1 MWKLHAPYLD
11 LSHRMATDVDL
22 VILGAGP
29 AGCATA
35 LAAIAAGVERV
46 AILDRPT
53 HQAFRVGESAAP
65 DVVAKLRRLGISDDL
80 EARGHRPCYTNLSLW
95 AGERRFDDFLHRST
109 GDGWHLDR
117 ERFDE
122 DLRLACCERGA
133 QLLTP
138 AVLESLRWNSGE
150 WQLKTTCQG
159 KQHLLNCRYLVDASG
174 RRAALCRRLGIER
187 KRLDDLV
194 AVACKG
200 PNAGKLEGITLVESV
215 ADGWWYATRL
225 PDGSALL
232 ALMSDAALVRR
243 KGLRNPETFYALWAR
258 TEELQ
263 QWLPPTRQ
271 HTLSLGCFAAYSGF
285 VTEAAGPGWL
295 AVGDALAAL
304 DPLTSS
310 GISNALGDGLAA
322 APVITDWL
330 HGNSLQAAEQY
341 ALRANRGI
349 NCFLR
354 EWQGQYGLERRWS
367 DHPFWARRREAATAD

>member
-1 MWKLHAPYLD
+1 
-11 LSHRMATDVDL
+11 MATDLDL

-46 AILDRPT
+46 AILDRPARQT
-53 HQAFRVGESAAP
+53 FRIGESAAP
-65 DVVAKLRRLGISDDL
+65 DVVAKLRQLGISDDL
-80 EARGHRPCYTNLSLW
+80 EARGHRPYYTNLSLW

-122 DLRLACCERGA
+122 DLRQASCERGA

-138 AVLESLRWNSGE
+138 AVLESLRWDRGE
-150 WQLKTTCQG
+150 WQLQVTYQG
-159 KQHLLNCRYLVDASG
+159 KPHLLSCRYLVDASG
-174 RRAALCRRLGIER
+174 RRAALCRRLGVER

-194 AVACKG
+194 AVACKC
-200 PNAGKLEGITLVESV
+200 PNAGRLEGVTLVESV

-232 ALMSDAALVRR
+232 ALMSDAAVVRR
-243 KGLRNPETFYALWAR
+243 KGLRNPETFHALWAQ

-263 QWLPPTRQ
+263 QWLQPPQ
-271 HTLSLGCFAAYSGF
+271 HALSLTCFAAYSGF
-285 VTEAAGPGWL
+285 VTQAAGPGWI
-295 AVGDALAAL
+295 AVGDALAAF

-330 HGNSLQAAEQY
+330 HNNGLQAAERY

-349 NCFLR
+349 NRFLR
-354 EWQGQYGLERRWS
+354 EWQGQYNLERRWS
-367 DHPFWARRREAATAD
+367 DHPFWAHRRGIMPPVFTSPRLSALSPP

>member
-1 MWKLHAPYLD
+1 
-11 LSHRMATDVDL
+11 MATDLDL

-46 AILDRPT
+46 AILDSPAR
-53 HQAFRVGESAAP
+53 QAFRIGESAAP
-65 DVVAKLRRLGISDDL
+65 DVVAKLRLLGISDDL
-80 EARGHRPCYTNLSLW
+80 EARGHRPYYTNLSLW

-109 GDGWHLDR
+109 GNGWHLDR

-122 DLRLACCERGA
+122 DLRQASCERGA

-138 AVLESLRWNSGE
+138 AVLESLRWDRGE
-150 WQLKTTCQG
+150 WQLQITYQG
-159 KQHLLNCRYLVDASG
+159 KPHLLSCRYLVDASG
-174 RRAALCRRLGIER
+174 RRASLCRRLEIER

-194 AVACKG
+194 AVACKW

-232 ALMSDAALVRR
+232 ALMSDAAVVRR
-243 KGLRNPETFYALWAR
+243 KRLRNPETFYALWAQ

-263 QWLPPTRQ
+263 QWLQPPR
-271 HTLSLGCFAAYSGF
+271 HALSLTCFAAYSGF
-285 VTEAAGPGWL
+285 VTQAAGPGWI
-295 AVGDALAAL
+295 AVGDALAAF

-330 HGNSLQAAEQY
+330 HNNGLQAAERY

-349 NCFLR
+349 NRFLR
-354 EWQGQYGLERRWS
+354 EWQGQYNLERRWP
-367 DHPFWARRREAATAD
+367 DHPFWAHRRGVMPPVFTSPRLSALSPP

>member
-1 MWKLHAPYLD
+1 MWRLHAPYPD
-11 LSHRMATDVDL
+11 LSHRMGTDFDL

-46 AILDRPT
+46 AILDRPAS
-53 HQAFRVGESAAP
+53 QAFKVGESAAP
-65 DVVAKLRRLGISDDL
+65 DVVAKLRLLGISNDL
-80 EARGHRPCYTNLSLW
+80 GARGHRPYYTNLSLW

-122 DLRLACCERGA
+122 DLRQASGEKGA

-138 AVLESLRWNSGE
+138 AVLESLRWDSSE
-150 WQLKTTCQG
+150 WQLQITYQD
-159 KQHLLNCRYLVDASG
+159 KQHLLSCRYLVDASG
-174 RRAALCRRLGIER
+174 RGATLCRRLGVER

-194 AVACKG
+194 AVACKW
-200 PNAGKLEGITLVESV
+200 PNAGRLEGITLVESV
-215 ADGWWYATRL
+215 ADGWWYATGL

-232 ALMSDAALVRR
+232 ALMSDASVVRQ
-243 KGLRNPETFYALWAR
+243 KGLRNSEAFYALWGQ

-263 QWLPPTRQ
+263 QWLQPSRQ
-271 HTLSLGCFAAYSGF
+271 HALSLTCFAAYSGF
-285 VTEAAGPGWL
+285 VTQAAGPGWI
-295 AVGDALAAL
+295 AVGDALAAF

-330 HGNSLQAAEQY
+330 NRHDLQAAEQY

-349 NCFLR
+349 NRFIK
-354 EWQGQYGLERRWS
+354 EWQGQYSLERRWS
-367 DHPFWARRREAATAD
+367 DHPFWAHRRELG

>member
-1 MWKLHAPYLD
+1 MWRLHAPYPD
-11 LSHRMATDVDL
+11 PSHRMATNFDL

-35 LAAIAAGVERV
+35 LAAIAEGVERV
-46 AILDRPT
+46 AILDKPAR
-53 HQAFRVGESAAP
+53 QAFKVGESAAP
-65 DVVAKLRRLGISDDL
+65 DVVAKLRLLGISNDL
-80 EARGHRPCYTNLSLW
+80 GARGHRPYYTNLSLW

-122 DLRLACCERGA
+122 DLRQASGEKGA

-138 AVLESLRWNSGE
+138 AVLESLRWDSSE
-150 WQLKTTCQG
+150 WQLQITYQD
-159 KQHLLNCRYLVDASG
+159 KQHLLSCRYLVDASG
-174 RRAALCRRLGIER
+174 RGATLCRRLGVER

-194 AVACKG
+194 AVACKW
-200 PNAGKLEGITLVESV
+200 PNAGRLEGITLVESV
-215 ADGWWYATRL
+215 ADGWWYATGL

-232 ALMSDAALVRR
+232 ALMSDASVVRQ
-243 KGLRNPETFYALWAR
+243 KGLRNSEAFYALWGQ

-263 QWLPPTRQ
+263 QWLQPSRQ
-271 HTLSLGCFAAYSGF
+271 HALSLTCFAAYSGF
-285 VTEAAGPGWL
+285 VTQAAGPGWI
-295 AVGDALAAL
+295 AVGDALAAF

-330 HGNSLQAAEQY
+330 NRHDLQAAEQY
-341 ALRANRGI
+341 ALRANKGI
-349 NCFLR
+349 NRFIK
-354 EWQGQYGLERRWS
+354 EWQGLYSLERRWS
-367 DHPFWARRREAATAD
+367 DHPFWAHRHELG

>member
-1 MWKLHAPYLD
+1 MWRLPAPYPG
-11 LSHRMATDVDL
+11 LSPRMATDFDL

-53 HQAFRVGESAAP
+53 RQAFRVGESAAP
-65 DVVAKLRRLGISDDL
+65 DIAAKLRLLGISDDL
-80 EARGHRPCYTNLSLW
+80 SARGHRPYYTNLSLW

-109 GDGWHLDR
+109 GGGWHLDR

-122 DLRLACCERGA
+122 DLRLASCERGA

-138 AVLESLRWNSGE
+138 AVLKSLRWDSGE
-150 WQLKTTCQG
+150 WQLKITYQG
-159 KQHLLNCRYLVDASG
+159 KRHLLSCRYLVDASG
-174 RRAALCRRLGIER
+174 RGASLGRRLGIER

-194 AVACKG
+194 AVACKL
-200 PNAGKLEGITLVESV
+200 PSAGRLEGMTLVESV

-232 ALMSDAALVRR
+232 ALMSDVAIIQQ
-243 KGLRNPETFYALWAR
+243 KGLRKGETFSALWAQ

-263 QWLPPTRQ
+263 QWLQPSRLPTR
-271 HTLSLGCFAAYSGF
+271 SLTCFAAHSGF
-285 VTEAAGPGWL
+285 ITRAAGPGWI
-295 AVGDALAAL
+295 AVGDALAAF

-310 GISNALGDGLAA
+310 GISNALGDALAA

-330 HGNSLQAAEQY
+330 HRSGLQAAEQY
-341 ALRANRGI
+341 AFRANRGI
-349 NCFLR
+349 NRFLR

-367 DHPFWARRREAATAD
+367 DHPFWARRREVMLS